1 MSTIHFWIESIFLH
15 WHQSIVCVLS
25 LLSVLLFLGPVLLPA
40 LFAPSAHL
48 APFVFFVPSAPF
60 PLSVSIAFLICLP
73 STRFVFLVFLV
84 FPFPF
89 VSLVFPV
96 FLVFPVS
103 LVSLVSP
110 VSLV

>member
-25 LLSVLLFLGPVLLPA
+25 LLSVLSVLLFLGPVLLPA
-40 LFAPSAHL
+40 LFALFAPSAHL
-48 APFVFFVPSAPF
+48 APFVSFVPSAPF
-60 PLSVSIAFLICLP
+60 PLSVSFAFLICLP

-89 VSLVFPV
+89 VSLVSP
-96 FLVFPVS
+96 LS
-103 LVSLVSP
+103 LV
-110 VSLV
+110 